1 MDPGTQRGQVGAAAA
16 VVAGLGLVAGRR
28 LWEAG
33 RPVRTLAS
41 AVLGRSVTLASVLAG
56 PDAVAALAA
65 RGREGG
71 AELQRQARGLLRLLV
86 GEVLA
91 AFLETTD
98 LTALVRRHVDLDAV
112 AAGLDLDAAVAR
124 VDLDAAVARVDLDAA
139 VARVDLDAIAR
150 RLDVDAVV
158 AGVDLDAI
166 ADRLDVDA
174 VAARIDLDA
183 VIARI
188 DLVGLAREVI
198 DAIDLPEIVRH
209 STGSLTSDTIRG
221 VRIEARQADD
231 AVAGF
236 VDRLLHRPR
245 QAPAGP

>member
-1 MDPGTQRGQVGAAAA
+1 
-16 VVAGLGLVAGRR
+16 
-28 LWEAG
+28 
-33 RPVRTLAS
+33 
-41 AVLGRSVTLASVLAG
+41 VLAG

-91 AFLETTD
+91 AFLETAD

-112 AAGLDLDAAVAR
+112 AAGLDLDAAVARVDLDAAVAR

>member
-1 MDPGTQRGQVGAAAA
+1 VGAAAA

-33 RPVRTLAS
+33 RPVRTLAG

-112 AAGLDLDAAVAR
+112 AAGLDLDAAVARVDLDAAVAR